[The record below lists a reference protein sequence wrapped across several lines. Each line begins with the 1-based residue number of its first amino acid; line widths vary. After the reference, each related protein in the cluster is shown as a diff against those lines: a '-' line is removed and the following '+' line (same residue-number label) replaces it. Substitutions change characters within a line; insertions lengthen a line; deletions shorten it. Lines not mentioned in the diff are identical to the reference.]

1 MTDPRKAAF
10 DGVQTV
16 AKAAG
21 LPNPFNDAGNVHA
34 FHNLMDAWQL
44 PRGGVDTTVGIP
56 DSYWPLLAKIESGNR
71 PYVKA
76 STSSASGLYQ
86 FIRTTWI
93 AEGGK
98 WGPDMSEPFGGL
110 RPSEAEQTQRA
121 KSFTE
126 KNAKVLRAKGIPINN
141 ASLYAAH
148 FLGVGMAVKI
158 IGADVD
164 ARADLIAGGAAT
176 NANPT
181 ILKSKTVG
189 QFLTW
194 LHGKTG
200 AWAR

>member
-1 MTDPRKAAF
+1 MTDPRTPVFEAVRKIAPP
-10 DGVQTV
+10 GV
-16 AKAAG
+16 
-21 LPNPFNDAGNVHA
+21 FNDPGNMLA
-34 FHNLMDAWQL
+34 LHNILDAL
-44 PRGGVDTTVGIP
+44 GAEREAKPMSDIP

-93 AEGGK
+93 AESGK

-158 IGADVD
+158 ISADVD
-164 ARADLIAGGAAT
+164 ARADLIAGAAAT
-176 NANPT
+176 SANPT
-181 ILKSKTVG
+181 ILKNKTVG
-189 QFLTW
+189 QFLKW

>member
-1 MTDPRKAAF
+1 MTDPRTPVFEAIRSITP
-10 DGVQTV
+10 GNV
-16 AKAAG
+16 
-21 LPNPFNDAGNVHA
+21 FNDPGNMLAV
-34 FHNLMDAWQL
+34 HNLLDAL
-44 PRGGVDTTVGIP
+44 NAEREDKPVTDIP
-56 DSYWPLLAKIESGNR
+56 DSYWPLLAKIESANR

-86 FIRTTWI
+86 FIRSTWVG
-93 AEGGK
+93 EGGQ
-98 WGPDMSEPFGGL
+98 WGPNAAVAFGGL
-110 RPSEAEQTQRA
+110 KPSEAEQTQRA

-126 KNAKVLRAKGIPINN
+126 KNANVLRAKGIPINN

-158 IGADVD
+158 IGADVS
-164 ARADLIAGGAAT
+164 ARADLIAGEAAT
-176 NANPT
+176 RANPS
-181 ILKSKTVG
+181 ILQGKTVG